1 VIIGSTLAVQRFIAA
16 PAKADCL
23 FPAPIGANP
32 FSIMQESPRPDQ
44 VGPFAPLQTLL
55 WTGHFFLPA
64 ARFSFGTVFSP
75 QPKW

>member
-32 FSIMQESPRPDQ
+32 FSLMQESPRPDQ

-55 WTGHFFLPA
+55 WTGHFFTG
-64 ARFSFGTVFSP
+64 GTVFT
-75 QPKW
+75 